1 MERSVNMIKR
11 RKSGEKGEGERER
24 GERWLGERMCVMVL
38 GGKGECRE
46 GWVPLST
53 PPLSAPPLSATLH
66 TAVLP
71 QYWTVLRGTQHKGA
85 GSDLVPRGPSTHC
98 PLPHT
103 TGIHQLRLP

>member
-11 RKSGEKGEGERER
+11 RKSREKGEGERER

-46 GWVPLST
+46 GWVPLS
-53 PPLSAPPLSATLH
+53 APPLSATLH

-71 QYWTVLRGTQHKGA
+71 QCWTVLRGTQHKRA

-103 TGIHQLRLP
+103 TGIHQLWLP